1 MPDSTGAEQDGAATV
16 DKARFDGLMSS
27 FQKEKARADALEAK
41 FGGLG
46 DAGSSDDG
54 SAGSDGEDHIDA
66 AGDSQQTS
74 QVEYEDGGQ
83 YEFDAATGS
92 FVPYEPPTPQDPN
105 ASGSGRDSQS
115 REPTIAQLRARLD
128 QQVGKPSRSGTQ
140 TWDHLT
146 D

>member
-16 DKARFDGLMSS
+16 DKARFDGLMASMNR
-27 FQKEKARADALEAK
+27 EKARADALEAK
-41 FGGLG
+41 YGKI
-46 DAGSSDDG
+46 DAGSSDDAEAQDQPDDT
-54 SAGSDGEDHIDA
+54 ST
-66 AGDSQQTS
+66 AGDSQQTG
-74 QVEYEDGGQ
+74 QAEYEDGGQ

-105 ASGSGRDSQS
+105 ASGSGRYGRST
-115 REPTIAQLRARLD
+115 EPTIAQLRARLD

-140 TWDHLT
+140 TWDNLT